1 MVLLYIESMKS
12 GTEYN
17 TDFATHFIR
26 PNTLHFAKLGNIKTA
41 EEAVK
46 YLFRNESLFIKGRLK
61 EIISTNKFKLRLMRW
76 VKDIEELRL
85 P

>member
-17 TDFATHFIR
+17 TDFTTHFIR
-26 PNTLHFAKLGNIKTA
+26 PNTLHLAELGNIKA
-41 EEAVK
+41 AGEAVK

-61 EIISTNKFKLRLMRW
+61 EIRSTNKFKLRLLRW
-76 VKDIEELRL
+76 QRDRQG
-85 P
+85 